1 MLSNAMKSS
10 LKAFLYFIAHSDFIQ
25 FNRNDKIIW
34 SFNGDDILEMNFNID
49 VTRLHASKSSSI
61 GTIECFPKLFTDPQT
76 RFGKW
81 DKMYFL
87 YESIPSCQCSAIL
100 FPLVIVGIKKKMNLL
115 TPALILGIIQ
125 LFICLHDL
133 SDSQD

>member
-1 MLSNAMKSS
+1 M
-10 LKAFLYFIAHSDFIQ
+10 
-25 FNRNDKIIW
+25 
-34 SFNGDDILEMNFNID
+34 EMNFNID

-61 GTIECFPKLFTDPQT
+61 GTIEGFPKLFADPQT

-115 TPALILGIIQ
+115 TPALILALSNSSFVFMIYGIAKTKTIQ
-125 LFICLHDL
+125 GPK
-133 SDSQD
+133 